1 MDADSDAGDDTS
13 SVPAASTALS
23 PRELEVLHLV
33 STGMTSPEIA
43 ATLFV
48 SPHTVKRH
56 MANIREK
63 LGVRSQAAAIA
74 ALRDRGV

>member
-1 MDADSDAGDDTS
+1 MTS
-13 SVPAASTALS
+13 S
-23 PRELEVLHLV
+23 
-33 STGMTSPEIA
+33 EIA
-43 ATLFV
+43 SALFL

-74 ALRDRGV
+74 ALRSGPVD